1 QDPVTFEEV
10 SVDFSQEEWAQLA
23 PAQKILYQDVMLEN
37 YRNLTS
43 VGECG
48 WPPLFVS
55 RFCFSE
61 LSVTQVQSL
70 GRLGRFPREGNGNPL
85 QYSCLE
91 DPMDRGARWATVHS
105 VTK

>member
-61 LSVTQVQSL
+61 LSVVAYTSIPGL
-70 GRLGRFPREGNGNPL
+70 GKSPGEGNDNPL
-85 QYSCLE
+85 QYSCLGN
-91 DPMDRGARWATVHS
+91 PMNRGA
-105 VTK
+105 